1 MIPQIV
7 YVLVAHESNL
17 YLEEMWVS
25 IWSLSRTLPSRN
37 GSMHCSKIMV
47 LVDCDTKK
55 YLHRFPALV
64 EMIDEVIVVPTPE
77 SYNAKQRSRHIKT
90 TVREIIKGDY
100 LFIDTDTVIT
110 KSLDAILYENE
121 TLRYENENTGFIFA
135 VPDEHL
141 PLSEHLFPP
150 TDEVKRI
157 FNEDCSDSKYWFNSG
172 VMFVR
177 DTPEAHAFYK
187 RWNENWTYSCFEKG
201 NSQDQPALL
210 KTDKEFGYVIQELPG
225 ICNAQVALSLK
236 YFADAAILHWWHMDF
251 IENQD
256 YSPYFSLQIYKD
268 VKAAGGITP
277 EIAEQIVNAKQ
288 SFVNPS
294 MPVGKEHILFLFS
307 PAGQIFNRIY
317 KEGGAASWLMLKLAG
332 WLGKL
337 HKYTKKR

>member
-7 YVLVAHESNL
+7 YALVASDKNL

-25 IWSLSRTLPSRN
+25 IWSLRASSNSSNRGELY
-37 GSMHCSKIMV
+37 HVVV
-47 LVDCDTKK
+47 LVDEDTEKMVVARPELLK
-55 YLHRFPALV
+55 
-64 EMIDEVIVVPTPE
+64 MIDKLIVAPTPE
-77 SYNAKQRSRHIKT
+77 GYNAKQRSRHIKT
-90 TVREIIKGDY
+90 SVRDFINGDY

-121 TLRYENENTGFIFA
+121 MLRSENENIGSIFA

-150 TDEVKRI
+150 TGEIKRI
-157 FNEDCSDSKYWFNSG
+157 FNEDCSDSKFWFNSG
-172 VMFVR
+172 VMYVR

-210 KTDKEFGYVIQELPG
+210 KTDKEFGYVIKELPG
-225 ICNAQVALSLK
+225 IYNAQVALSLK

-251 IENQD
+251 IDNQD

-268 VKAAGGITP
+268 VKSAGGITP
-277 EIAEQIVNAKQ
+277 EIGEQIVNAKQ
-288 SFVNPS
+288 SFVSPT

-307 PAGQIFNRIY
+307 SAGQIFNKIY
-317 KEGGAASWLMLKLAG
+317 KEGGAASWLMLKLAE
-332 WLGKL
+332 WLAKL
-337 HKYTKKR
+337 HKYTKKN

>member
-1 MIPQIV
+1 MITQIV
-7 YVLVAHESNL
+7 YVLVANENNL

-25 IWSLSRTLPSRN
+25 IWSLSLPLPSRDETQPR
-37 GSMHCSKIMV
+37 SKIMV
-47 LVDCDTKK
+47 LVDSDTNK

-77 SYNAKQRSRHIKT
+77 GYNAKQRSRHIKT
-90 TVREIIKGDY
+90 TVREVISGDY
-100 LFIDTDTVIT
+100 LFIDTDTVIC
-110 KSLDAILYENE
+110 KPLPPPDLPKGAVIA
-121 TLRYENENTGFIFA
+121 A

-141 PLSEHLFPP
+141 PLSEHLYPP
-150 TDEVKRI
+150 TGEVKRI
-157 FNEDCSDSKYWFNSG
+157 FGEDCSDSKFWFNSG
-172 VMFVR
+172 VMYVR
-177 DTPEAHAFYK
+177 DTPETHAFYK

-210 KTDKEFGYVIQELPG
+210 KTDKDFGYVIQELPG
-225 ICNAQVALSLK
+225 IYNAQVALSLK

-268 VKAAGGITP
+268 VKAAGGVTP

-332 WLGKL
+332 WLAKH